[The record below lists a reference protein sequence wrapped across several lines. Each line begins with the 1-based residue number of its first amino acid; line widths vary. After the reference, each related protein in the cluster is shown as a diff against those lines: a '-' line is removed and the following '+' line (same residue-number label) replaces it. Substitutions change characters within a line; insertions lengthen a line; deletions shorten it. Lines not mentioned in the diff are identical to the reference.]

1 MFSLKRRAVRTV
13 VQQCYVQSDP
23 SMSPNLPSSLAIVT
37 GSAQGLGRVFA
48 ARLLAAGARVM
59 FSTGGCSSSSSDLWS
74 GLPVR
79 L

>member
-1 MFSLKRRAVRTV
+1 M

-59 FSTGGCSSSSSDLWS
+59 FCTGALW
-74 GLPVR
+74 L
-79 L
+79 